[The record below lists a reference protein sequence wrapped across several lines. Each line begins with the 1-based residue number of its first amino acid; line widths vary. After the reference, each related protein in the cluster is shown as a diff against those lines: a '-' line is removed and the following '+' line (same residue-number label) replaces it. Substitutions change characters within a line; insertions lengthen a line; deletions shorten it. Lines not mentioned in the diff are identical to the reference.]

1 MKSNRLVT
9 IRDFWGTVLLY
20 YLLSPV
26 NHLTVSASEC
36 EGGQDVFATVRENS
50 PVGEFVANLT
60 ITGDPSASQHN
71 LTLTGENADWFWLE
85 GKTIRLNSSF
95 TRVLDREVHGPILI
109 ATLSCYEDGAIQSEH
124 RITVEILN
132 INDNKPEFLQD
143 TIQPIEI
150 SELTTVNSIAFTVRA
165 TDADGDTLIYG
176 INETSPDASYFR
188 VDLPNSGRIVLNRS
202 LDYETKTQLQL
213 HLYAVEMNTK
223 EHYNTT
229 ATITINVTDG
239 DDQYPQF
246 QPCKLLSLSQSICV
260 NPLYTVNITEQDE
273 DVVLD
278 FLPGPILAV
287 DGDEGLRTPLTYTI
301 LSGADN
307 GRFVIDSE
315 TGEVRL
321 TKRVENRLLTPT
333 LRLHIMAAQRDDPM
347 KYSVAT
353 ALVRVVAENR
363 FPPQFSRS
371 TYHGFV
377 SESTSP
383 ATLVNTYGN
392 ELLILEATDRDFTD
406 GFNPKLQ
413 YSLTSDSNSSQSY
426 YITQE
431 GLLIAKASQLQ
442 PNHKHSLE
450 VLATDQESGDVV
462 KAVVDIEV
470 LQKGVP
476 VPQGPLEEGHP
487 YGSGTVG
494 RTGGVVGVCLIL
506 LAIALFV
513 LVYFLKKKRQRQHPA
528 NRANVAEGKHPNV
541 SLRWFQL
548 VNHGRAQPQA
558 EEVYYH
564 NEAFSGYDA
573 STSTLHGTQGF
584 YSKAEEESGK
594 EPQPKVSLPS
604 DVLTLTTPTT
614 EDTFPAVKTNGKQM
628 DKPISKSVSFQDFVM
643 VRECESQV
651 DEDRERSDS
660 AGLEDINIDLIGISV
675 DLDGVTVDT
684 EESSAKPESIN
695 VGPEK
700 INSVSVFE
708 TPDMDLNRNR
718 KDLGIENA
726 NSEKPGIS
734 DPNAEQEAPEETRQ
748 TLRYPDLPE
757 PLDGKLVIPQ
767 EDKPNSNQTRTDI
780 VEGVAFDNTASKD
793 ASKAETLSTA
803 KSNTIKPNM
812 INPDVSNTVAEIPD
826 VQCSNSK
833 RPDTVTTEPEVPHES
848 LIPSATGG
856 IKIIV
861 TITDTDETNTDS
873 VSGETEAQDMVE
885 RDMLKIRDVTHDSPQ
900 HHGTK
905 HMASAGEAK
914 NANKDP
920 EEANSGILNVQYDSE
935 DISTN
940 LDNMSQDESNAPF
953 NPDINKQ
960 VLNHSDLSHLSAN
973 SPETNI

>member
-1 MKSNRLVT
+1 M
-9 IRDFWGTVLLY
+9 
-20 YLLSPV
+20 
-26 NHLTVSASEC
+26 
-36 EGGQDVFATVRENS
+36 
-50 PVGEFVANLT
+50 
-60 ITGDPSASQHN
+60 TGDPSASHLN
-71 LTLTGENADWFWLE
+71 LTLTGKNADWFWLE
-85 GKTIRLNSSF
+85 GKTIRLNSSI

-143 TIQPIEI
+143 TIQPIDI

-229 ATITINVTDG
+229 ATLTINVTDG

-278 FLPGPILAV
+278 FSPGPILAV
-287 DGDEGLRTPLTYTI
+287 DGDEGLKTPLTYTI

-321 TKRVENRLLTPT
+321 TRRVENRLLTPT

-353 ALVRVVAENR
+353 ALVRVLAENR

-383 ATLVNTYGN
+383 ATLVKTYGN
-392 ELLILEATDRDFTD
+392 ELLILEATDRDFAD

-462 KAVVDIEV
+462 KAVIDIEV

-513 LVYFLKKKRQRQHPA
+513 LVYFLKKKRQRQDPA

-541 SLRWFQL
+541 
-548 VNHGRAQPQA
+548 VNHGRPQPQA

-643 VRECESQV
+643 VRECDSQV

-718 KDLGIENA
+718 KDLGTENA

-734 DPNAEQEAPEETRQ
+734 DPKTEQEAPEETRQ

-757 PLDGKLVIPQ
+757 PLDGKLVLPQ
-767 EDKPNSNQTRTDI
+767 EDKSNSNQTRTD
-780 VEGVAFDNTASKD
+780 VGEGVASDNTASKD

-803 KSNTIKPNM
+803 KSNTLKPNM

-826 VQCSNSK
+826 VQGSNSK

-861 TITDTDETNTDS
+861 TTADTDETNTDS
-873 VSGETEAQDMVE
+873 ASIETEAQDMVE
-885 RDMLKIRDVTHDSPQ
+885 RDMLKIRDVTPDSPQ

-905 HMASAGEAK
+905 QMASPGEAK
-914 NANKDP
+914 KANKDP
-920 EEANSGILNVQYDSE
+920 EEANSGILNMQYDTE

-940 LDNMSQDESNAPF
+940 LDNMSQDESNVPTPF

-960 VLNHSDLSHLSAN
+960 ALNHSDLSHLSAN
-973 SPETNI
+973 SPEPNIQT

>member
-1 MKSNRLVT
+1 MKISK
-9 IRDFWGTVLLY
+9 
-20 YLLSPV
+20 
-26 NHLTVSASEC
+26 C

-50 PVGEFVANLT
+50 PVGEFIANLT
-60 ITGDPSASQHN
+60 FTGDPSASHLN
-71 LTLTGENADWFWLE
+71 LSLTGENADWFWLE
-85 GKTIRLNSSF
+85 GKTIRLNSSI

-124 RITVEILN
+124 RIAVEILN

-150 SELTTVNSIAFTVRA
+150 SELTTVNSVAFTVRA

-176 INETSPDASYFR
+176 IDETSPDASYFR

-213 HLYAVEMNTK
+213 HLYVAEMNTK

-229 ATITINVTDG
+229 ATLTINVTDG

-246 QPCKLLSLSQSICV
+246 QPCKPLSFSQSICV

-278 FLPGPILAV
+278 FSPGPILAV

-333 LRLHIMAAQRDDPM
+333 LRLHIMASQIDDPM

-353 ALVRVVAENR
+353 ALVRVLAENR
-363 FPPQFSRS
+363 FPPQFGRS

-431 GLLIAKASQLQ
+431 GLLIAKANQLQ

-450 VLATDQESGDVV
+450 VLAADQESGDVV
-462 KAVVDIEV
+462 KAVIDIEV

-476 VPQGPLEEGHP
+476 VPQGPLEEGQP

-513 LVYFLKKKRQRQHPA
+513 LVYFLKKRRQRQDPA

-541 SLRWFQL
+541 
-548 VNHGRAQPQA
+548 VNHGRPQPHV
-558 EEVYYH
+558 EEAYYH

-584 YSKAEEESGK
+584 YTKAEQDSGK
-594 EPQPKVSLPS
+594 DPQPKVSLPS

-614 EDTFPAVKTNGKQM
+614 EDTFPAVKTNGKLM
-628 DKPISKSVSFQDFVM
+628 DKPISKSVSFQDFVV
-643 VRECESQV
+643 VRECDSQV

-660 AGLEDINIDLIGISV
+660 AGLEDINIDLIGISI

-684 EESSAKPESIN
+684 EESSANPESIN
-695 VGPEK
+695 IGPEK
-700 INSVSVFE
+700 INTASVLE
-708 TPDMDLNRNR
+708 TPDMDLNRAR
-718 KDLGIENA
+718 KDLDIENA
-726 NSEKPGIS
+726 NSEKPGIGQLGIS
-734 DPNAEQEAPEETRQ
+734 DPKVEQEAPEETGQ
-748 TLRYPDLPE
+748 TLRNLDLPE
-757 PLDGKLVIPQ
+757 PIDRKLFIPQ
-767 EDKPNSNQTRTDI
+767 EDKSNSNQTKTD
-780 VEGVAFDNTASKD
+780 VGEGVASDNTASKD
-793 ASKAETLSTA
+793 ASKADTLSTA
-803 KSNTIKPNM
+803 ESDTIKPNM
-812 INPDVSNTVAEIPD
+812 IKPDVSNTVAEIPD
-826 VQCSNSK
+826 VQCSTSK
-833 RPDTVTTEPEVPHES
+833 RPDTATNELETVKQDNFVATETSLYIKKVTCS
-848 LIPSATGG
+848 MALF
-856 IKIIV
+856 
-861 TITDTDETNTDS
+861 
-873 VSGETEAQDMVE
+873 GERCHQ
-885 RDMLKIRDVTHDSPQ
+885 
-900 HHGTK
+900 
-905 HMASAGEAK
+905 
-914 NANKDP
+914 
-920 EEANSGILNVQYDSE
+920 
-935 DISTN
+935 
-940 LDNMSQDESNAPF
+940 
-953 NPDINKQ
+953 
-960 VLNHSDLSHLSAN
+960 LSHNAIMLGDWKPARASSDTHEA
-973 SPETNI
+973 SPLF